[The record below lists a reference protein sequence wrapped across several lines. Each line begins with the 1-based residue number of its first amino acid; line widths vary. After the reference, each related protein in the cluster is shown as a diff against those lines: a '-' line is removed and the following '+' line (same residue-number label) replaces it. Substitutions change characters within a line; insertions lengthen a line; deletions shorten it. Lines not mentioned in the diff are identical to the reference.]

1 MNDRKFS
8 LKAEHVLRCAQAA
21 AGELGHGYV
30 GCEHLLLA
38 MLREEDDAAC
48 RALNASGIYESAVR
62 ERMIEKLG
70 RGTAE
75 RSTVQGLTPHAR
87 CAVELAVGEALRAGS
102 GEIEAGHLLLG
113 ILRDS
118 GNMAVRL
125 LRSLGADTKKLY
137 SDTLRAM
144 SLSPRKLPLP
154 EVRASRAEAKNG
166 KTLLEFS
173 RDLTA
178 MAREGRLDP
187 VIGREKEIARAL
199 RILTRRTKNNPVLI
213 GEPGVGKTAI
223 AEGLAEKIAAGDVP
237 EELIDKRILLLD
249 LSGMVAGTKYR
260 GEFEERIRAVLDEVR
275 RDGNVILFIDEVHT
289 IVGAGSA
296 EGAVDAANILKPA
309 LGRGEIR
316 VIGATTLEEY
326 RKFIEKDAALE
337 RRFQNVQ
344 VGEPDEGKALQI
356 LQGLRPK
363 YEAYHGLS
371 IEDEALRTAVTLSK
385 RYLPDRFLPDKAID
399 LIDEAAASVKLSA
412 RSASPELKALE
423 EKASAAARDKETAIR
438 AQDYEKAA
446 RLRDAEESFRTQAAA
461 ERKKQAR
468 EAEKT
473 AVRVTA
479 EDIAAVVSNWTGI
492 PVTRLNESESAR
504 LLTLEETLHARVVG
518 QDEAVC
524 AVARAIRRGRVG
536 VKDPKRPVGSFLFLG
551 PTGVGKTELSKAL
564 AEAVFG
570 SEDAM
575 IRIDM
580 SEYMEKHA
588 VSRLIGS
595 PPGYVGYDEGG
606 QLTEKVR
613 RKPYSVVLFDEIEKA
628 HEDVWNILLQILEDG
643 VVTDAQGRKVDFRNT
658 AVIMTSNIG
667 AKSITAAGTPLGFA
681 PEEQKSADAQFAA
694 VKAAVIAELRRTWAR
709 RSSSAAYRAR
719 TAPRSRGGCLR
730 RPFPAPRRSASRLRR
745 TRTARSPSPSGATM
759 FPTARGRCGG
769 SSAAKWRTRSRLAFW
784 TARSQAATRRFWRR
798 KTARS
803 ACAGGRKR
811 RPPPSATSV
820 RRRREKRDASDRRPD
835 RWMLIGRVFMLVYGF
850 FAVRMMQ
857 GNFVLEGMKSV
868 RQTTISCCC
877 PLRLELFLIALDKYF
892 LLRLDW
898 SFLIQTTDYQPA
910 YRHRRLSKHHRKF
923 SQYYRKRLL
932 SRLFDRQLHG
942 KVKWSL
948 PRHQHKWWWN
958 MR

>member
-154 EVRASRAEAKNG
+154 EVHASRAEAKNG

-237 EELIDKRILLLD
+237 EELLDKRILLLD

-337 RRFQNVQ
+337 RRFQSVQ

-412 RSASPELKALE
+412 RGASPELKALE

-446 RLRDAEESFRTQAAA
+446 RLRDAEESFRAQAAA

-580 SEYMEKHA
+580 SEYMEKHT

-613 RKPYSVVLFDEIEKA
+613 RKPYAVVLFDEIEKA
-628 HEDVWNILLQILEDG
+628 HEDVFNLLLQVMEDG
-643 VVTDAQGRKVDFRNT
+643 QLTDSLGRKVNFRN
-658 AVIMTSNIG
+658 AVVVMTSNVG
-667 AKSITAAGTPLGFA
+667 AKAITDSRRSLGFA
-681 PEEQKSADAQFAA
+681 QQTGADAGRTDAEIRSMVMSDLKKTFRPEFLNRVDEIIVFHKLTRADTRR
-694 VKAAVIAELRRTWAR
+694 IAQKLLGTVNRRMERAGVELRVPDAALDALSATGYDPVYGAR
-709 RSSSAAYRAR
+709 
-719 TAPRSRGGCLR
+719 PLR
-730 RPFPAPRRSASRLRR
+730 RAIQSTIADQAAGMLLDGSLRR
-745 TRTARSPSPSGATM
+745 GDVVTAQVREGKIVLTK
-759 FPTARGRCGG
+759 TCERGMI
-769 SSAAKWRTRSRLAFW
+769 T
-784 TARSQAATRRFWRR
+784 
-798 KTARS
+798 
-803 ACAGGRKR
+803 
-811 RPPPSATSV
+811 P
-820 RRRREKRDASDRRPD
+820 
-835 RWMLIGRVFMLVYGF
+835 
-850 FAVRMMQ
+850 
-857 GNFVLEGMKSV
+857 
-868 RQTTISCCC
+868 
-877 PLRLELFLIALDKYF
+877 
-892 LLRLDW
+892 
-898 SFLIQTTDYQPA
+898 
-910 YRHRRLSKHHRKF
+910 
-923 SQYYRKRLL
+923 
-932 SRLFDRQLHG
+932 
-942 KVKWSL
+942 
-948 PRHQHKWWWN
+948 
-958 MR
+958 

>member
-87 CAVELAVGEALRAGS
+87 CAVELAVGEAMRTGG

-125 LRSLGADTKKLY
+125 LRSLGVDTKKLY

-154 EVRASRAEAKNG
+154 EVHASRAEAKNG

-275 RDGNVILFIDEVHT
+275 RDGNVILFIDELHT

-337 RRFQNVQ
+337 RRFQSVQ

-371 IEDEALRTAVTLSK
+371 IEDEALRAAVTLSK

-423 EKASAAARDKETAIR
+423 EKASAAALDKETAIC

-518 QDEAVC
+518 QEDAVR

-580 SEYMEKHA
+580 SEYMEKHT

-643 VVTDAQGRKVDFRNT
+643 VVTDAQGHKVDFRNT

-694 VKAAVIAELRRTWAR
+694 VKAAVIAELRRTFRPEFLNRVDETIVFRRLSREDCAEIAR
-709 RSSSAAYRAR
+709 RLLAQTVSRAAALGITLEADEDCAVSLAERGYDVSYGAR
-719 TAPRSRGGCLR
+719 PLR
-730 RPFPAPRRSASRLRR
+730 RLIRSEVEDALATCLLDGTLASGD
-745 TRTARSPSPSGATM
+745 TAVL
-759 FPTARGRCGG
+759 
-769 SSAAKWRTRSRLAFW
+769 AAENGTL
-784 TARSQAATRRFWRR
+784 
-798 KTARS
+798 
-803 ACAGGRKR
+803 C
-811 RPPPSATSV
+811 V
-820 RRRREKRDASDRRPD
+820 RRREKA
-835 RWMLIGRVFMLVYGF
+835 
-850 FAVRMMQ
+850 AA
-857 GNFVLEGMKSV
+857 
-868 RQTTISCCC
+868 
-877 PLRLELFLIALDKYF
+877 ALGDVGAQK
-892 LLRLDW
+892 
-898 SFLIQTTDYQPA
+898 A
-910 YRHRRLSKHHRKF
+910 
-923 SQYYRKRLL
+923 
-932 SRLFDRQLHG
+932 
-942 KVKWSL
+942 
-948 PRHQHKWWWN
+948 
-958 MR
+958 

>member
-1 MNDRKFS
+1 MQERRFS
-8 LKAEHVLRCAQAA
+8 AKAERVLRSAQAA
-21 AGELGHGYV
+21 ALELGHGYV
-30 GCEHLLLA
+30 GCEHLLLG
-38 MLREEDDAAC
+38 MLREEEDAPG
-48 RALNASGIYESAVR
+48 RALRALGAE
-62 ERMIEKLG
+62 EEKTRALITRALG
-70 RGTAE
+70 RGEADLAIA
-75 RSTVQGLTPHAR
+75 QGLSPHAR
-87 CAVELAVGEALRAGS
+87 CAVEMAVAEAERAGS
-102 GEIEAGHLLLG
+102 REIESGHLLLG
-113 ILRDS
+113 MLRCGD
-118 GNMAVRL
+118 NTAVRL
-125 LRSLGADTKKLY
+125 LQREGVDTRKLY
-137 SDTLRAM
+137 GETVRAM
-144 SLSPRKLPLP
+144 SLTARRSPGG
-154 EVRASRAEAKNG
+154 EVRASRGESKSG
-166 KTLLEFS
+166 KTLAEFT

-178 MAREGRLDP
+178 MAREGRFDP
-187 VIGREKEIARAL
+187 VIGREEEIARTI
-199 RILTRRTKNNPVLI
+199 RILSRRTKNDPVLI
-213 GEPGVGKTAI
+213 GEPGVGKTAVV
-223 AEGLAEKIAAGDVP
+223 EGLAERIGEGNVP
-237 EELIDKRILLLD
+237 DALLDQRILSLD
-249 LSGMVAGTKYR
+249 LAGMVAGTKYR
-260 GEFEERIRAVLDEVR
+260 GEFEERIRALLDEVR
-275 RDGNVILFIDEVHT
+275 REGNVILFIDELHT

-337 RRFQNVQ
+337 RRFQSVQ
-344 VGEPDEGKALQI
+344 VGEPDEKQALQI
-356 LQGLRPK
+356 LHGLRPK

-399 LIDEAAASVKLSA
+399 LVDEAAASVKLSA

-518 QDEAVC
+518 QEDAVR

-580 SEYMEKHA
+580 SEYMEKHT

-643 VVTDAQGRKVDFRNT
+643 VVTDAQGHKVDFRNT

-694 VKAAVIAELRRTWAR
+694 VKAAVIAELRRTFRPEFLNRVDETIVFRRLSREDCAEIAR
-709 RSSSAAYRAR
+709 RLLAQTVSRAAALGITLEADEDCAVSLAERGYDVSYGAR
-719 TAPRSRGGCLR
+719 PLR
-730 RPFPAPRRSASRLRR
+730 RLIRGEVEDALATCLLDGTLASGD
-745 TRTARSPSPSGATM
+745 TAVL
-759 FPTARGRCGG
+759 
-769 SSAAKWRTRSRLAFW
+769 AAENGTL
-784 TARSQAATRRFWRR
+784 
-798 KTARS
+798 
-803 ACAGGRKR
+803 C
-811 RPPPSATSV
+811 V
-820 RRRREKRDASDRRPD
+820 RRREKA
-835 RWMLIGRVFMLVYGF
+835 
-850 FAVRMMQ
+850 AAA
-857 GNFVLEGMKSV
+857 
-868 RQTTISCCC
+868 
-877 PLRLELFLIALDKYF
+877 ALGDVGAQ
-892 LLRLDW
+892 R
-898 SFLIQTTDYQPA
+898 A
-910 YRHRRLSKHHRKF
+910 
-923 SQYYRKRLL
+923 
-932 SRLFDRQLHG
+932 
-942 KVKWSL
+942 
-948 PRHQHKWWWN
+948 
-958 MR
+958 

>member
-48 RALNASGIYESAVR
+48 RALNASGVYEPAVR

-87 CAVELAVGEALRAGS
+87 CAVELAVGEAMRAGS

-125 LRSLGADTKKLY
+125 LRSLGVDTKKLY

-237 EELIDKRILLLD
+237 EELLDKRILLLD

-275 RDGNVILFIDEVHT
+275 RDGNVILFIDELHT

-337 RRFQNVQ
+337 RRFQSVQ

-399 LIDEAAASVKLSA
+399 LIDEAAAGVKLSA

-446 RLRDAEESFRTQAAA
+446 RLRDAEESFRAQAAA

-473 AVRVTA
+473 ALRVTA

-580 SEYMEKHA
+580 SEYMEKHT

-628 HEDVWNILLQILEDG
+628 HEDVFNLLLQVMEDG
-643 VVTDAQGRKVDFRNT
+643 QLTDSLGRKVNFRN
-658 AVIMTSNIG
+658 AVVVMTSNVG
-667 AKSITAAGTPLGFA
+667 AKAITDSRRSLGFA
-681 PEEQKSADAQFAA
+681 QQTGADAGRTDAEIRSMVMSDLKKTFRPEFLNRVDEIIVFHKLTRADTRR
-694 VKAAVIAELRRTWAR
+694 IAQKLLGTVNRRMERAGVELRVPDAALDALSATGYDPVYGAR
-709 RSSSAAYRAR
+709 
-719 TAPRSRGGCLR
+719 PLR
-730 RPFPAPRRSASRLRR
+730 RAIQSTIADQAAGMLLDGSLRR
-745 TRTARSPSPSGATM
+745 GDVVTAQVREGKIVLTK
-759 FPTARGRCGG
+759 TCERGMI
-769 SSAAKWRTRSRLAFW
+769 T
-784 TARSQAATRRFWRR
+784 
-798 KTARS
+798 
-803 ACAGGRKR
+803 
-811 RPPPSATSV
+811 P
-820 RRRREKRDASDRRPD
+820 
-835 RWMLIGRVFMLVYGF
+835 
-850 FAVRMMQ
+850 
-857 GNFVLEGMKSV
+857 
-868 RQTTISCCC
+868 
-877 PLRLELFLIALDKYF
+877 
-892 LLRLDW
+892 
-898 SFLIQTTDYQPA
+898 
-910 YRHRRLSKHHRKF
+910 
-923 SQYYRKRLL
+923 
-932 SRLFDRQLHG
+932 
-942 KVKWSL
+942 
-948 PRHQHKWWWN
+948 
-958 MR
+958 

>member
-144 SLSPRKLPLP
+144 SLSPRRLPLP
-154 EVRASRAEAKNG
+154 EVRASRSEGKNG
-166 KTLLEFS
+166 KTLAEFT

-237 EELIDKRILLLD
+237 EELLDKRILLLD

-337 RRFQNVQ
+337 RRFQSVQ

-412 RSASPELKALE
+412 RGASPELKALE

-446 RLRDAEESFRTQAAA
+446 RLRDAEESFRAQAAA

-580 SEYMEKHA
+580 SEYMEKHT
-588 VSRLIGS
+588 VSRLI
-595 PPGYVGYDEGG
+595 
-606 QLTEKVR
+606 
-613 RKPYSVVLFDEIEKA
+613 A
-628 HEDVWNILLQILEDG
+628 
-643 VVTDAQGRKVDFRNT
+643 
-658 AVIMTSNIG
+658 
-667 AKSITAAGTPLGFA
+667 
-681 PEEQKSADAQFAA
+681 
-694 VKAAVIAELRRTWAR
+694 
-709 RSSSAAYRAR
+709 
-719 TAPRSRGGCLR
+719 SRIR
-730 RPFPAPRRSASRLRR
+730 RLRR
-745 TRTARSPSPSGATM
+745 GRAADGKGAAQAVLRRALRRDRKG
-759 FPTARGRCGG
+759 ARGRVEY
-769 SSAAKWRTRSRLAFW
+769 SAANFRGRRRDGRAGAQGGLSQHGGHHDVEHRGEEHHGGGHAARLCTGGEEKHRRAVCRREGDGDRGAAADVPAGIFEPRGRDDRLPPLI
-784 TARSQAATRRFWRR
+784 ARGLRRDRAA
-798 KTARS
+798 A
-803 ACAGGRKR
+803 ACADRFPR
-811 RPPPSATSV
+811 
-820 RRRREKRDASDRRPD
+820 RDA
-835 RWMLIGRVFMLVYGF
+835 
-850 FAVRMMQ
+850 
-857 GNFVLEGMKSV
+857 
-868 RQTTISCCC
+868 
-877 PLRLELFLIALDKYF
+877 
-892 LLRLDW
+892 
-898 SFLIQTTDYQPA
+898 
-910 YRHRRLSKHHRKF
+910 RHHA
-923 SQYYRKRLL
+923 
-932 SRLFDRQLHG
+932 
-942 KVKWSL
+942 
-948 PRHQHKWWWN
+948 
-958 MR
+958 